1 MSAKN
6 LLHDMALAP
15 ACGLTGILTLLHLLY
30 HELKRLEHVLVV
42 SRRGFGP
49 GALEL
54 GGECLAVLGRDLAL
68 FGAEV
73 GLVTYNDKGDPI
85 DGLYGETW
93 LAVVVACPYGTV
105 GLCRRDNRVA
115 RPRKDGQETYKVVE
129 DLVTN
134 DARHLETLLAGHR
147 IDNQVA
153 MDANEVLR
161 IQNAVLILA
170 SGVDDLG
177 GKLLVLVPNDLAER
191 VLDGRVVA
199 VDKVAVD
206 ELHRQTRLADSST
219 ADNGHLPLLGG
230 RHRGGAG
237 GRNQVGG
244 EDAVRLVR
252 VCRRLAGC
260 RPPTRRNVT

>member
-161 IQNAVLILA
+161 IQNAVLILERGIAVSIVSTEPFAQPARLPANARAA
-170 SGVDDLG
+170 SLG
-177 GKLLVLVPNDLAER
+177 GGWGAGPSMLRGGLENS
-191 VLDGRVVA
+191 RVVPGQ
-199 VDKVAVD
+199 
-206 ELHRQTRLADSST
+206 R
-219 ADNGHLPLLGG
+219 
-230 RHRGGAG
+230 
-237 GRNQVGG
+237 
-244 EDAVRLVR
+244 
-252 VCRRLAGC
+252 CR
-260 RPPTRRNVT
+260 